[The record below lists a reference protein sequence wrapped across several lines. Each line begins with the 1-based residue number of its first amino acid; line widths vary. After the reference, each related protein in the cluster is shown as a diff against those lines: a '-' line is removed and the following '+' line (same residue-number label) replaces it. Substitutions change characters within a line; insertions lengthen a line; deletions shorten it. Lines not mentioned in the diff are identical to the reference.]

1 MQMRERRNESDA
13 GFFGT
18 LHTSVFCS
26 LCAAQRLCDLDVS
39 LPMQP
44 MVFRGVARE
53 AVNPFVL
60 RELRREEEGKK
71 GRRNE
76 KSFA

>member
-1 MQMRERRNESDA
+1 MQMREKRIRCR
-13 GFFGT
+13 FFGT

-44 MVFRGVARE
+44 MVLRGVARE
-53 AVNPFVL
+53 AVNPLVL